1 MKKVLFVITAMA
13 LLTAGIAVAEEASW
27 LELGGEYQFRYD
39 ALKGTVH
46 EYMQYTGGQSFMTF
60 PNPMGAGY
68 PDMNIYTMGVPGYEV
83 KNNSLMTNKFGLHLK
98 AKATEDV
105 TVKAKFDMYKVW
117 GSGDS
122 SAVTSP
128 FFSPEK
134 SGVFD
139 GNTSHVPED
148 NALRV
153 DYAYATWSNVGGL
166 PAWFSVGRRPSTG
179 GTPSNLKANSEKSG
193 TAGVPSFLIDYA
205 FDGMTVGY
213 APDIEAL
220 PGAFAKVCYG
230 RGYESGYKS
239 INNPTYLKDVDMVGV
254 NVVPYD
260 TTALHVEFQYDKAF
274 NMMSNPPIDAF
285 GPVQSNLGDIE
296 QYGVLLVGKVD
307 NAGGG
312 NALNWFLSGAVS
324 KTSPNDNGYD
334 APFYDM
340 GGAPQMARF
349 GLLYDGGAAVES
361 KTGSAI
367 FVGARYDIT
376 KTRTKIGLEYN
387 QGSKNWI
394 AFAPASDDM
403 IASKVGTRGQVYE
416 IYVIQEL
423 NQAPVA
429 KKGSAF
435 FRLGYQ
441 LYKFEYTGSN
451 SWLGEPKKISD
462 LTSNPTSMTDVM
474 ATQMYAPL
482 EKATDVYLTFNVRF

>member
-1 MKKVLFVITAMA
+1 MKKLFFA
-13 LLTAGIAVAEEASW
+13 LAAVTLLASGASAAEEASW

-39 ALKGTVH
+39 SLKGTVH
-46 EYMQYTGGQSFMTF
+46 EYMQYTGSAANGSTTF
-60 PNPMGAGY
+60 PGP
-68 PDMNIYTMGVPGYEV
+68 MNIYSVGVPGYEV
-83 KNNSLMTNKFGLHLK
+83 KNNSLMTNKFGLHMK

-105 TVKAKFDMYKVW
+105 AVKAKFDMYKVW
-117 GSGDS
+117 GSSDS

-134 SGVFD
+134 AGIFD
-139 GNTSHVPED
+139 GNSSHVPED

-179 GTPSNLKANSEKSG
+179 GSPSNLKANSEKSG

-213 APDIEAL
+213 APEIDAL
-220 PGAFAKVCYG
+220 PGAYAKICYG

-260 TTALHVEFQYDKAF
+260 TTALHVEVQYDKAY

-285 GPVQSNLGDIE
+285 GPVQANLGDIE
-296 QYGVLLVGKVD
+296 QYGVLLVGKVE

-312 NALNWFLSGAVS
+312 NGLNWFVSGAVS
-324 KTSPNDNGYD
+324 KTSPNDAGYN

-340 GGAPQMARF
+340 GGAPQMAKF
-349 GLLYDGGAAVES
+349 GLLYDDPAFGGVKES

-423 NQAPVA
+423 DKAPVA
-429 KKGSAF
+429 KNGNAF

-462 LTSNPTSMTDVM
+462 LTSTPTSMADVLG
-474 ATQMYAPL
+474 TQMYPPL
-482 EKATDVYLTFNVRF
+482 EKATDIYLTFNVRF